1 MLLDD
6 GDSHF
11 SSTTKKEGKKKHLWS
26 FNIIDEK
33 ENSIFYDICAKR
45 KLRKHVSS
53 PCRAQKLK

>member
-1 MLLDD
+1 MVTHILVQQQ
-6 GDSHF
+6 
-11 SSTTKKEGKKKHLWS
+11 KKKKKKKHLWS